1 MNANIETLCPLKNKN
16 NECLCDWRVQIK
28 GCPSEENFLQDLY
41 TTNTVMC
48 FLVFLMITALL
59 IWRTSVKGQR
69 LIARDTYNEM
79 GILRPR
85 PLECFLLLNMFHICA
100 RLLYSVCLLSDYLP
114 NNLLKELFHD
124 VTFTISLAS
133 LALYLIGLI
142 YTIPRSHT
150 RRLNSYT
157 RPYNS
162 SEDIK
167 EVWVPLPIM
176 VDSFGFFVLLGPIV
190 SLNALAIISGF
201 YMDKGNIKIANF
213 WITVHYVCWSFF
225 CWIIVFSLVYFGSRL
240 TGIIVKHIEETKEA
254 NRENSTKLKCLKQ
267 GLKKLRLVLAILL
280 SVLLF
285 FATSSLLFGLYRTF
299 LLTFSPFIS
308 RTLAACWILIVPLM
322 NVIVVT
328 ILAIETNNKEPVHIP
343 YQSELFD
350 DDYPIQIPV
359 RPSKFHH
366 NSESVKSNSD
376 TISPIALTTIKLKR
390 THDDNSDLKY
400 NQNFSPSH
408 SQTRTENNNIPEDA
422 YASPDVIIPEPSFS
436 QKHKEQFF
444 SPI

>member
-1 MNANIETLCPLKNKN
+1 MNNANIEILCPSDDALRN
-16 NECLCDWRVQIK
+16 NECFCDWRVQIK

-41 TTNTVMC
+41 ITNTVMC

-150 RRLNSYT
+150 MPRRLNSYT

-201 YMDKGNIKIANF
+201 YMDKGNSKIANF
-213 WITVHYVCWSFF
+213 WITIHY
-225 CWIIVFSLVYFGSRL
+225 
-240 TGIIVKHIEETKEA
+240 ETKETS
-254 NRENSTKLKCLKQ
+254 RENPTKLKSLKQ

-280 SVLLF
+280 CVLLF
-285 FATSSLLFGLYRTF
+285 FATSSLLFGLFRTF
-299 LLTFSPFIS
+299 LLTSPFIS
-308 RTLAACWILIVPLM
+308 RALAACWILIVPMM
-322 NVIVVT
+322 NVIIVT
-328 ILAIETNNKEPVHIP
+328 ILAIETNNKEPIHILR
-343 YQSELFD
+343 QSQLLD

-359 RPSKFHH
+359 RPSKFHQ
-366 NSESVKSNSD
+366 NSESINSNSD

-390 THDDNSDLKY
+390 TNDDNSDLNY
-400 NQNFSPSH
+400 ISPSH
-408 SQTRTENNNIPEDA
+408 SQTHTHSRAESWKQNNNTSEDA
-422 YASPDVIIPEPSFS
+422 YASLDVIVPEPSFS
-436 QKHKEQFF
+436 PKEQFF
-444 SPI
+444 SPKQ